1 MKFNYTDD
9 QNKVIHTRGSS
20 VLVSASAGSGKTA
33 VLVARILSFLT
44 DEKDPADIDQ
54 LLIVTFTKAAAAE
67 MKERIGIQTGV
78 QMKHRM

>member
-44 DEKDPADIDQ
+44 DEKGLQEDC
-54 LLIVTFTKAAAAE
+54 
-67 MKERIGIQTGV
+67 ERISDYFHQLREYIFTLSAKSQSTIF
-78 QMKHRM
+78 RAID